1 MIFAVLKDKDTFRVE
16 EPLLKNQV
24 GYRRQFLQGIGR
36 IGKDKVKLLLARL
49 HIPEHIAANRN
60 QGSVPL
66 IPKFLHT
73 LLDEAVVVSV
83 KFYADNLTATSGH
96 QFE

>member
-1 MIFAVLKDKDTFRVE
+1 MILAVLKDEDAFWFE
-16 EPLLKNQV
+16 ESLLKNQV
-24 GYRRQFLQGIGR
+24 GYRRQFFQGIGR

-60 QGSVPL
+60 QGPVPL